1 MTAQAHTPSPRWQPL
16 ESLVQDIRAGFVEI
30 TRHSLA
36 MVGLVLLALVLTFA
50 ARPQLQESASQW
62 LMGWL
67 NSRQDERQVV
77 ALEDME
83 PEQARLTR
91 WLSRKYRIAPQ
102 PLSTLVAEAWQVGQ
116 LSQLPPTLILAVM
129 AVESGFN
136 PFARGTQGAMGLM
149 QIEPSAHEDILSR
162 FGGRLAAFDPL
173 TNLRLGA
180 RQLQASIREG
190 GSIEEG
196 LRQYAQIS
204 GQSND
209 NAYIE
214 RVMNEHRQLERIA
227 QTQSTTASTATTSAK
242 SPERL

>member
-1 MTAQAHTPSPRWQPL
+1 MTAKAHTTSHRWQPL
-16 ESLVQDIRAGFVEI
+16 DSLIQDIRAGFVEI

-36 MVGLVLLALVLTFA
+36 MVGLVLLALALVFA
-50 ARPQLQESASQW
+50 ARPQLQTTASEW

-67 NSRQDERQVV
+67 SSRQDESQAL
-77 ALEDME
+77 ALEE
-83 PEQARLTR
+83 LQPEQARVTR

-149 QIEPSAHEDILSR
+149 QIEPSSHEDTLSQ
-162 FGGRLAAFDPL
+162 FGGKLAAFDPL

-180 RQLQASIREG
+180 RQLQASIQQG

-196 LRQYAQIS
+196 LRQYALIS
-204 GQSND
+204 GASD
-209 NAYIE
+209 SAYVE
-214 RVMNEHRQLERIA
+214 RVMSEHRQLERIA
-227 QTQSTTASTATTSAK
+227 QTQSTTAARSTGAAPT
-242 SPERL
+242 PRL